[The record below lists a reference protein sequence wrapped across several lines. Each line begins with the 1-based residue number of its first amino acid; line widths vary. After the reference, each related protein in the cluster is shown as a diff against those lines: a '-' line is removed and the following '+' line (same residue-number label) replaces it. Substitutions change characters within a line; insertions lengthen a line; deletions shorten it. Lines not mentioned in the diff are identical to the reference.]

1 MTEHANQKD
10 IKIIHTWTIPVFKN
24 VEETTEKEENGQIV
38 KISRMVRKEVPVKMG
53 LKKMTRR
60 EKSDADLFFG
70 VEYNRFIS
78 LGFNPRA
85 VLVNKLI
92 DISGGTLS
100 EKERQRAAE
109 LYRKKSE
116 LEYDLIRAKDDEK
129 EKKDIQTRIAAI
141 NATLIDL
148 STENEAVFSQTA
160 DSKAQNQ
167 LNTWLALMLTYVEE
181 DGKWKQYFKGETFK
195 EKEEYMWKLEE
206 DEDEFYGKCF
216 EKISFY
222 IGLFA
227 RGINTTE
234 QFLVIEEELKKQLEA
249 KKEIAKEEEAKK
261 DNAEEVSGTE
271 VKVASENEPAA
282 TAAL

>member
-24 VEETTEKEENGQIV
+24 VEEITEKEENGQTV

-60 EKSDADLFFG
+60 EKSEADLFFG

-109 LYRKKSE
+109 LYSKKSE

-129 EKKDIQTRIAAI
+129 EKKEIQKKIVAI

-167 LNTWLALMLTYVEE
+167 LNTWLALMLTYIEE

-216 EKISFY
+216 EKVSFY
-222 IGLFA
+222 VGLFA

-234 QFLVIEEELKKQLEA
+234 QFLIVEEELKKQLEA
-249 KKEIAKEEEAKK
+249 KKEA
-261 DNAEEVSGTE
+261 AE
-271 VKVASENEPAA
+271 KENEEKKGDLEDKPENKEVEKQEIP
-282 TAAL
+282 

>member
-24 VEETTEKEENGQIV
+24 VEEITEKEENGQTV

-60 EKSDADLFFG
+60 EKYEADLFFG

-109 LYRKKSE
+109 LYSKKSE

-129 EKKDIQTRIAAI
+129 EKKEIQKKIVAI

-167 LNTWLALMLTYVEE
+167 LNTWLALMLTYIEE

-216 EKISFY
+216 EKVSFY
-222 IGLFA
+222 VGLFA

-234 QFLVIEEELKKQLEA
+234 QFLIVEEELKKQLEA
-249 KKEIAKEEEAKK
+249 KKEA
-261 DNAEEVSGTE
+261 AE
-271 VKVASENEPAA
+271 KENEEKKGD
-282 TAAL
+282 LEDKKEDKKIDGED

>member
-24 VEETTEKEENGQIV
+24 VEEITEKEENGQTV

-60 EKSDADLFFG
+60 EKYEADLFFG

-109 LYRKKSE
+109 LYSKKSE

-129 EKKDIQTRIAAI
+129 EKKEIQKKIVAI

-167 LNTWLALMLTYVEE
+167 LNTWLALMLTYIEE

-216 EKISFY
+216 EKVSFY
-222 IGLFA
+222 VGLFA

-234 QFLVIEEELKKQLEA
+234 QFLIVEEELKKQLEA
-249 KKEIAKEEEAKK
+249 KKEA
-261 DNAEEVSGTE
+261 AE
-271 VKVASENEPAA
+271 KENEEKKGDLEDKPENKEVEKQEIP
-282 TAAL
+282 